1 MKHVFDVIEQ
11 FVWPEWVKWLQFFLK
26 HKSFFVYSEIV
37 IAKTSI
43 LFQNTY

>member
-11 FVWPEWVKWLQFFLK
+11 FVWPEWVEWVHLK
-26 HKSFFVYSEIV
+26 KTRKSFFVYSEIV

>member
-11 FVWPEWVKWLQFFLK
+11 FVWPEWVVIALK
-26 HKSFFVYSEIV
+26 KTRKSFFVYSEIV